1 MESFSIKII
10 CKNSKNIVI
19 DTQYSH
25 PSSKTKAR
33 NNHKVYAN
41 LKANMQTIFFNYVL
55 IILKPTRI
63 SKTSATV
70 IDHIHTSNF
79 LETDKKQEY

>member
-25 PSSKTKAR
+25 PSSKGKIFEKNLKKCFNKNKTR
-33 NNHKVYAN
+33 NN
-41 LKANMQTIFFNYVL
+41 QS
-55 IILKPTRI
+55 ILSST
-63 SKTSATV
+63 
-70 IDHIHTSNF
+70 
-79 LETDKKQEY
+79 

>member
-25 PSSKTKAR
+25 PSSNIFEKYLKNVLTKP
-33 NNHKVYAN
+33 
-41 LKANMQTIFFNYVL
+41 MQ
-55 IILKPTRI
+55 KI
-63 SKTSATV
+63 STKFMQ
-70 IDHIHTSNF
+70 I
-79 LETDKKQEY
+79 